1 MYKHEYSA
9 SPVIVYGFHGT
20 DEKCAYDVILG
31 KIPHLS
37 KSENTWDWLG
47 TGIYFWEAN
56 PQRAWEWA
64 KEHKKNPAVIGAIIS
79 LGNCLNLLESDSLI
93 KLQIAYKTYQEIT
106 KKQGLR
112 PTKNFQN
119 RNYLDCA
126 VINTVCNDYTK
137 LLEEKPYDT
146 VRGVFWE
153 GQALYPSASFRE
165 KNHIQICVRNPE
177 RILGYFNP
185 FKDN

>member
-9 SPVIVYGFHGT
+9 SPVIAYGFHGT

-79 LGNCLNLLESDSLI
+79 LGNCLNLLE
-93 KLQIAYKTYQEIT
+93 
-106 KKQGLR
+106 
-112 PTKNFQN
+112 
-119 RNYLDCA
+119 
-126 VINTVCNDYTK
+126 
-137 LLEEKPYDT
+137 EKPYDT